1 MDEQEN
7 KHRRDMGERHIR
19 GDVDS
24 KKSGKCKVGNVCSS
38 VNSVNVVKLTV
49 TLVFNVSLNIGKCR

>member
-7 KHRRDMGERHIR
+7 KDRRDMGERHIR

-24 KKSGKCKVGNVCSS
+24 KKSGKCKA
-38 VNSVNVVKLTV
+38 
-49 TLVFNVSLNIGKCR
+49 GKCV